1 MAALFHTVLM
11 RLALCGLAASLA
23 LLALQSRIARDTF
36 ARLLS
41 VWRSLTAFG
50 RFAVCSFLLIGI
62 LIGGDKTNNVPPNMN
77 SPLPQMQH
85 GGVFLTGFTGLTGL
99 SEGLLHTPSSLNLVN
114 LVNPVQTTPP
124 QQTFAERKAANWNIR
139 GAWKDSFWLP
149 FEDDWV
155 FPWGTNHLSGVEVVS
170 YGQIWPTPFDTNA
183 VASAGVPFEI
193 VRGLSTFGY
202 EFTPSNSYRF
212 VWTDAAIS
220 RDTNNLVS
228 AVLELF
234 RNGNVSV
241 ATNGVATHLP
251 RVLPF
256 SHNGFGQDAEW
267 VAANFTNAT
276 EILAIGYPQWVD
288 QQVGVGLTNGLYKL
302 AVSVADDPPETM
314 FLSVGELSVAITNAG
329 EYVFLMEKGEE
340 YGLSFFPP
348 STNIEVFAVDDVPV
362 SRSAPPLRSSWTWGD
377 GIWSTD
383 IGEFTCDYVSGASSA
398 VCWWLP
404 WLCGSPDVAHIEPSD
419 PQVEFFAQV
428 VDCVHPENATFEWD
442 VGEGLVADTPN
453 AQSTLVTAVDIPSW
467 RRVSM
472 SVTAF
477 FGSIGS
483 LTSSLGFTVGTNAVP
498 QAGVSVSVPRAMFQ
512 NDDDD
517 NCDGIVDC
525 EVVNFGDVLTN
536 AEDDVVKGGVVF
548 RSDVITNGTVRIELS
563 GFPGDVYTNDCEAA
577 LVSESFDIAIE
588 GEVSRTVDL
597 YFNPLSWAPYQSP
610 RVTAVWIPEV
620 GGPQTSSVPFSV
632 VKPVAETICSNTVE
646 HSVLGTNHVYTV
658 NPCGVAVGDD
668 AYFSVKVSP
677 GALPDSDIVWMNY
690 DEHVVFVG
698 GNTGRN
704 VHVRGVSP
712 GDAELEVIIGGRTCQ
727 APTFPLKV
735 VQPQMFKITAW
746 IVEDENEKKAR
757 KVEDVFS
764 MITPLNDIYR
774 QVGVSFCLDSVIVT
788 NIPAAYNLIYDEDPN
803 GGWDFERLVDIGQ
816 GTGGIE
822 CYFVNDFIMANGEK
836 PPMAANSRKGL
847 VMSARAGAT
856 TLAHEI
862 GHAFGLSDVYVSAYE
877 GQSGYSTPSTLSV
890 ATNFISYACAPFD
903 WNGGCHG
910 RGGGGSRYYQNSTRM
925 LTIVP
930 RFLMYGVHRVNDIRR
945 DITIGP
951 VDAVNYIGSGD
962 STVWYDE
969 FAPIGFFE
977 NGEKKS
983 SPNHE

>member
-1 MAALFHTVLM
+1 MT
-11 RLALCGLAASLA
+11 RLEAASPWSAACL
-23 LLALQSRIARDTF
+23 SR
-36 ARLLS
+36 
-41 VWRSLTAFG
+41 
-50 RFAVCSFLLIGI
+50 
-62 LIGGDKTNNVPPNMN
+62 
-77 SPLPQMQH
+77 
-85 GGVFLTGFTGLTGL
+85 
-99 SEGLLHTPSSLNLVN
+99 E
-114 LVNPVQTTPP
+114 
-124 QQTFAERKAANWNIR
+124 
-139 GAWKDSFWLP
+139 LP
-149 FEDDWV
+149 F
-155 FPWGTNHLSGVEVVS
+155 P
-170 YGQIWPTPFDTNA
+170 
-183 VASAGVPFEI
+183 
-193 VRGLSTFGY
+193 
-202 EFTPSNSYRF
+202 
-212 VWTDAAIS
+212 
-220 RDTNNLVS
+220 
-228 AVLELF
+228 
-234 RNGNVSV
+234 
-241 ATNGVATHLP
+241 
-251 RVLPF
+251 
-256 SHNGFGQDAEW
+256 HNGFGQDDEW

-276 EILAIGYPQWVD
+276 EILSVGYPQWVNA
-288 QQVGVGLTNGLYKL
+288 QVGEGLTNGLYKL
-302 AVSVADDPPETM
+302 TVSVADDPPETT
-314 FLSVGELSVAITNAG
+314 FLSVGDFSVAITNAG
-329 EYVFLMEKGEE
+329 EYVFLLEKGEE

-348 STNIEVFAVDDVPV
+348 STNIAVFAVDDVPV

-428 VDCVHPENATFEWD
+428 FDCVHPENATFEWN

-467 RRVSM
+467 SRVSM

-498 QAGVSVSVPRAMFQ
+498 QAGVSVSVPRVMFQ

-517 NCDGIVDC
+517 NYDGIVDY
-525 EVVNFGDVLTN
+525 EVVNFGNVQTN
-536 AEDDVVKGGVVF
+536 VEDDIVKGGVVF
-548 RSDVITNGTVRIELS
+548 RSDVPTNGTVRIELS
-563 GFPGDVYTNDCEAA
+563 GFPGDVYTNNCEAA
-577 LVSESFDIAIE
+577 LVSESFDVVIE

-677 GALPDSDIVWMNY
+677 GALPDSDIVWTNY
-690 DEHVVFVG
+690 DEHVLFVG

-704 VHVRGVSP
+704 VHVRGVSQ
-712 GDAELEVIIGGRTCQ
+712 GDATLEVIIGGRTRQ
-727 APTFPLKV
+727 TPTFPLKV
-735 VQPQMFKITAW
+735 VTPQVFKITAW
-746 IVEDENEKKAR
+746 IVTGKNDTFPR
-757 KVEDVFS
+757 SVIDVQN
-764 MITPLNDIYR
+764 MIAPLNDIYR
-774 QVGVSFCLDSVIVT
+774 QVGVSFYLDSVIVT
-788 NIPAAYNLIYDEDPN
+788 NIPAAYNLVYDEDPN
-803 GGWDFERLVDIGQ
+803 VGWDFERLVNIGH

-822 CYFVNDFIMANGEK
+822 CYFVNDFIMSNGED
-836 PPMAANSRKGL
+836 PPLAANASKGL
-847 VMSARAGAT
+847 VMSASAGAV

-862 GHAFGLSDVYVSAYE
+862 GHAFGLSDVYVAAYE
-877 GQSGYSTPSTLSV
+877 GQSGNSAPSTLSV
-890 ATNFISYACAPFD
+890 ATNFICYACAPFD

-910 RGGGGSRYYQNSTRM
+910 RGEGGSRYYQNSARM
-925 LTIVP
+925 ATIVP
-930 RFLMYGVHRVNDIRR
+930 RLLMYGVHCGNDIRR

>member
-1 MAALFHTVLM
+1 MSPLNLFAEYLVT
-11 RLALCGLAASLA
+11 RLEAASPWSAACL
-23 LLALQSRIARDTF
+23 SR
-36 ARLLS
+36 
-41 VWRSLTAFG
+41 
-50 RFAVCSFLLIGI
+50 
-62 LIGGDKTNNVPPNMN
+62 
-77 SPLPQMQH
+77 
-85 GGVFLTGFTGLTGL
+85 
-99 SEGLLHTPSSLNLVN
+99 E
-114 LVNPVQTTPP
+114 
-124 QQTFAERKAANWNIR
+124 
-139 GAWKDSFWLP
+139 LP
-149 FEDDWV
+149 F
-155 FPWGTNHLSGVEVVS
+155 P
-170 YGQIWPTPFDTNA
+170 
-183 VASAGVPFEI
+183 
-193 VRGLSTFGY
+193 
-202 EFTPSNSYRF
+202 
-212 VWTDAAIS
+212 
-220 RDTNNLVS
+220 
-228 AVLELF
+228 
-234 RNGNVSV
+234 
-241 ATNGVATHLP
+241 
-251 RVLPF
+251 
-256 SHNGFGQDAEW
+256 HNGFGQDDEW

-276 EILAIGYPQWVD
+276 EILSVGYPQWVNA
-288 QQVGVGLTNGLYKL
+288 QVGEGLTNGLYKL
-302 AVSVADDPPETM
+302 TVSVADDPPETT
-314 FLSVGELSVAITNAG
+314 FLSVGDFSVAITNAG
-329 EYVFLMEKGEE
+329 EYVFLLEKGEE

-348 STNIEVFAVDDVPV
+348 STNIAVFAVDDVPV

-428 VDCVHPENATFEWD
+428 FDCVHPENATFEWN

-467 RRVSM
+467 SRVSM

-498 QAGVSVSVPRAMFQ
+498 QAGVSVSVPRVMFQ

-517 NCDGIVDC
+517 NYDGIVDY
-525 EVVNFGDVLTN
+525 EVVNFGNVQTN
-536 AEDDVVKGGVVF
+536 VEDDIVKGGVVF
-548 RSDVITNGTVRIELS
+548 RSDVPTNGTVRIELS
-563 GFPGDVYTNDCEAA
+563 GFPGDVYTNNCEAA
-577 LVSESFDIAIE
+577 LVSESFDVVIE

-677 GALPDSDIVWMNY
+677 GALPDSDIVWTNY
-690 DEHVVFVG
+690 DEHVLFVG

-704 VHVRGVSP
+704 VHVRGVSQ
-712 GDAELEVIIGGRTCQ
+712 GDATLEVIIGGRTRQ
-727 APTFPLKV
+727 TPTFPLKV
-735 VQPQMFKITAW
+735 VTPQVFKITAW
-746 IVEDENEKKAR
+746 IVTGKNDTFPR
-757 KVEDVFS
+757 SVIDVQN
-764 MITPLNDIYR
+764 MIAPLNDIYR
-774 QVGVSFCLDSVIVT
+774 QVGVSFYLDSVIVT
-788 NIPAAYNLIYDEDPN
+788 NIPAAYNLVYDEDPN
-803 GGWDFERLVDIGQ
+803 VGWDFERLVNIGH

-822 CYFVNDFIMANGEK
+822 CYFVNDFIMSNGAD
-836 PPMAANSRKGL
+836 PPLAANASKGL
-847 VMSARAGAT
+847 VMSASACAV

-862 GHAFGLSDVYVSAYE
+862 GHAFGLSDVYVAAYE
-877 GQSGYSTPSTLSV
+877 GQSGNSAPSTLSV
-890 ATNFISYACAPFD
+890 ATNFICYACAPFD

-910 RGGGGSRYYQNSTRM
+910 RGEGGSRYYQNSARM
-925 LTIVP
+925 ATIVP
-930 RFLMYGVHRVNDIRR
+930 RLLMYGVHCGNDIRR

>member
-1 MAALFHTVLM
+1 MSPLNLFAEYLVT
-11 RLALCGLAASLA
+11 RLEAASPWSAACL
-23 LLALQSRIARDTF
+23 SR
-36 ARLLS
+36 
-41 VWRSLTAFG
+41 
-50 RFAVCSFLLIGI
+50 
-62 LIGGDKTNNVPPNMN
+62 
-77 SPLPQMQH
+77 
-85 GGVFLTGFTGLTGL
+85 
-99 SEGLLHTPSSLNLVN
+99 E
-114 LVNPVQTTPP
+114 
-124 QQTFAERKAANWNIR
+124 
-139 GAWKDSFWLP
+139 LP
-149 FEDDWV
+149 F
-155 FPWGTNHLSGVEVVS
+155 P
-170 YGQIWPTPFDTNA
+170 
-183 VASAGVPFEI
+183 
-193 VRGLSTFGY
+193 
-202 EFTPSNSYRF
+202 
-212 VWTDAAIS
+212 
-220 RDTNNLVS
+220 
-228 AVLELF
+228 
-234 RNGNVSV
+234 
-241 ATNGVATHLP
+241 
-251 RVLPF
+251 
-256 SHNGFGQDAEW
+256 HNGFGQDDEW

-276 EILAIGYPQWVD
+276 EILSVGYPQWVNA
-288 QQVGVGLTNGLYKL
+288 QVGEGLTNGLYKL
-302 AVSVADDPPETM
+302 TVSVADDPPETT
-314 FLSVGELSVAITNAG
+314 FLSVGDFSVAITNAG
-329 EYVFLMEKGEE
+329 EYVFLLEKGEE

-348 STNIEVFAVDDVPV
+348 STNIAVFAVDDVPV

-428 VDCVHPENATFEWD
+428 FDCVHPENATFEWN

-467 RRVSM
+467 SRVSM

-498 QAGVSVSVPRAMFQ
+498 QAGVSVSVPRVMFQ

-517 NCDGIVDC
+517 NYDGIVDY
-525 EVVNFGDVLTN
+525 EVVNFGNVQTN
-536 AEDDVVKGGVVF
+536 VEDDIVKGGVVF
-548 RSDVITNGTVRIELS
+548 RSDVPTNGTVRIELS
-563 GFPGDVYTNDCEAA
+563 GFPGDVYTNNCEAA
-577 LVSESFDIAIE
+577 LVSESFDVVIE

-677 GALPDSDIVWMNY
+677 GALPDSDIVWTNY
-690 DEHVVFVG
+690 DEHVLFVG

-704 VHVRGVSP
+704 VHVRGVSQ
-712 GDAELEVIIGGRTCQ
+712 GDATLEVIIGGRTRQ
-727 APTFPLKV
+727 TPTFPLKV
-735 VQPQMFKITAW
+735 VTPQVFKITAW
-746 IVEDENEKKAR
+746 IVTGKNDTFPR
-757 KVEDVFS
+757 SVIDVQN
-764 MITPLNDIYR
+764 MIAPLNDIYR
-774 QVGVSFCLDSVIVT
+774 QVGVSFYLDSVIVT
-788 NIPAAYNLIYDEDPN
+788 NIPAAYNLVYDEDPN
-803 GGWDFERLVDIGQ
+803 VGWDFERLVNIGH

-822 CYFVNDFIMANGEK
+822 CYFVNDFIMSNGED
-836 PPMAANSRKGL
+836 PPLAANASKGL
-847 VMSARAGAT
+847 VMSASAGAV

-862 GHAFGLSDVYVSAYE
+862 GHAFGLSDVYVAAYE
-877 GQSGYSTPSTLSV
+877 GQSGNSAPSTLSV
-890 ATNFISYACAPFD
+890 ATNFICYACAPFD

-910 RGGGGSRYYQNSTRM
+910 RGEGGSRYYQNSARM
-925 LTIVP
+925 ATIVP
-930 RFLMYGVHRVNDIRR
+930 RLLMYGVHCGNDIRR

>member
-1 MAALFHTVLM
+1 MAVLFYTVLM
-11 RLALCGLAASLA
+11 RLALCGLAASLV
-23 LLALQSRIARDTF
+23 LFALQSRIARDTF

-41 VWRSLTAFG
+41 VWRSLTALG
-50 RFAVCSFLLIGI
+50 RVAVCAFLLVGVIY
-62 LIGGDKTNNVPPNMN
+62 GGGKTNSVNNLP
-77 SPLPQMQH
+77 PQMMPVPQL
-85 GGVFLTGFTGLTGL
+85 GSGLLLTGL
-99 SEGLLHTPSSLNLVN
+99 PMNGILTNVMNLV
-114 LVNPVQTTPP
+114 QAQATC
-124 QQTFAERKAANWNIR
+124 AERKSANWNVR

-149 FEDDWV
+149 FEDGWV

-183 VASAGVPFEI
+183 VASADAPFEI
-193 VRGLSTFGY
+193 VPGLSAFGY
-202 EFTPSNSYRF
+202 EHTPSNSYRF
-212 VWTDAAIS
+212 VWTDAAIN
-220 RDTNNLVS
+220 RDTNDLVT

-234 RNGNVSV
+234 RNGDVSV
-241 ATNGVATHLP
+241 TTNGVAAHLP
-251 RVLPF
+251 RELPF
-256 SHNGFGQDAEW
+256 EHHGYGQDDEW
-267 VAANFTNAT
+267 VMANFTNAT
-276 EILAIGYPQWVD
+276 EILAVGYPQWID

-302 AVSVADDPPETM
+302 TVSVADDPPETT
-314 FLSVGELSVAITNAG
+314 FLTVGDLSVAVTNAG
-329 EYVFLMEKGEE
+329 EYGFLLEKGPA
-340 YGLSFFPP
+340 YDLTVFPP
-348 STNIEVFAVDDVPV
+348 SSNVTISAVDDVPTM
-362 SRSAPPLRSSWTWGD
+362 RGAPMLRSFGGVDGGQWVPDSGSFWT
-377 GIWSTD
+377 
-383 IGEFTCDYVSGASSA
+383 DYAAGMGYARL
-398 VCWWLP
+398 WWLP
-404 WLCGSPDVAHIEPSD
+404 WLCGAPDVSHIEPSD

-428 VDCVHPENATFEWD
+428 FDCVHPENATFEWN

-483 LTSSLGFTVGTNAVP
+483 LTSSLGFTVGTNAMP

-577 LVSESFDIAIE
+577 LVSESFDVAIE

-677 GALPDSDIVWMNY
+677 SAFPDSDIVWTNR
-690 DEHVVFVG
+690 DGHVSFID
-698 GNTGRN
+698 GNAGRS

-712 GDAELEVIIGGRTCQ
+712 GDAVLEVIIGGRTRQ
-727 APTFPLKV
+727 APTFQLKV
-735 VQPQMFKITAW
+735 VTPQVFKITAW
-746 IVEDENEKKAR
+746 IVTGKNGTFPR
-757 KVEDVFS
+757 SVIDVQN
-764 MITPLNDIYR
+764 MIAPLNDIYR
-774 QVGVSFCLDSVIVT
+774 QVGVSFYLDSVMVT
-788 NIPAAYNLIYDEDPN
+788 NIPAAYNLLYDVTTN
-803 GGWDFERLVDIGQ
+803 GVWNFGRLVDIGH
-816 GTGGIE
+816 GTDGIE
-822 CYFVNDFIMANGEK
+822 CYFVNGFIMTDGRS
-836 PPMAANSRKGL
+836 PPLAANMSKGL
-847 VMSARAGAT
+847 VMSAMADHT

-862 GHAFGLSDVYVSAYE
+862 GHAFGLEDVYVSSEEKDGEALNAKDVS
-877 GQSGYSTPSTLSV
+877 QCVICSSK
-890 ATNFISYACAPFD
+890 AMDD
-903 WNGGCHG
+903 WNGGCDG
-910 RGGGGSRYYQNSTRM
+910 KGVGGARYYPSGTIM
-925 LTIVP
+925 GEIVP
-930 RFLMYGVHRVNDIRR
+930 RLVMYGISRKNAARR
-945 DITIGP
+945 DLTCGNIDG
-951 VDAVNYIGSGD
+951 AWYQEIGSVR
-962 STVWYDE
+962 VWYDAG
-969 FAPIGFFE
+969 APVGFFS
-977 NGEKKS
+977 NIQKKA

>member
-1 MAALFHTVLM
+1 MSPLNLFAEYLVT
-11 RLALCGLAASLA
+11 RLEAASPWSAACL
-23 LLALQSRIARDTF
+23 SR
-36 ARLLS
+36 
-41 VWRSLTAFG
+41 
-50 RFAVCSFLLIGI
+50 
-62 LIGGDKTNNVPPNMN
+62 
-77 SPLPQMQH
+77 
-85 GGVFLTGFTGLTGL
+85 
-99 SEGLLHTPSSLNLVN
+99 E
-114 LVNPVQTTPP
+114 
-124 QQTFAERKAANWNIR
+124 
-139 GAWKDSFWLP
+139 LP
-149 FEDDWV
+149 F
-155 FPWGTNHLSGVEVVS
+155 P
-170 YGQIWPTPFDTNA
+170 
-183 VASAGVPFEI
+183 
-193 VRGLSTFGY
+193 
-202 EFTPSNSYRF
+202 
-212 VWTDAAIS
+212 
-220 RDTNNLVS
+220 
-228 AVLELF
+228 
-234 RNGNVSV
+234 
-241 ATNGVATHLP
+241 
-251 RVLPF
+251 
-256 SHNGFGQDAEW
+256 HNGFGQDDEW

-276 EILAIGYPQWVD
+276 EILSVGYPQWVNA
-288 QQVGVGLTNGLYKL
+288 QVGEGLTNGLYKL
-302 AVSVADDPPETM
+302 TVSVADDPPETT
-314 FLSVGELSVAITNAG
+314 FLSVGDFSVAITNAG
-329 EYVFLMEKGEE
+329 EYVFLLEKGEE

-348 STNIEVFAVDDVPV
+348 STNIAVFAVDDVPG

-428 VDCVHPENATFEWD
+428 FDCVHPENATFEWN

-467 RRVSM
+467 SRVSM

-498 QAGVSVSVPRAMFQ
+498 QAGVSVSVPRVMFQ

-517 NCDGIVDC
+517 NYDGIVDY
-525 EVVNFGDVLTN
+525 EVVNFGNVQTN
-536 AEDDVVKGGVVF
+536 VEDDIVKGGVVF
-548 RSDVITNGTVRIELS
+548 RSDVPTNGTVRIELS
-563 GFPGDVYTNDCEAA
+563 GFPGDVYTNNCEAA
-577 LVSESFDIAIE
+577 LVSESFDVVIE

-677 GALPDSDIVWMNY
+677 GALPDSDIVWTNY
-690 DEHVVFVG
+690 DEHVLFVG

-704 VHVRGVSP
+704 VHVRGVSQ
-712 GDAELEVIIGGRTCQ
+712 GDATLEVIIGGRTRQ
-727 APTFPLKV
+727 TPTFPLKV
-735 VQPQMFKITAW
+735 VTPQVFKITAW
-746 IVEDENEKKAR
+746 IVTGKNDTFPR
-757 KVEDVFS
+757 SVIDVQN
-764 MITPLNDIYR
+764 MIAPLNDIYR
-774 QVGVSFCLDSVIVT
+774 QVGVSFYLDSVIVT
-788 NIPAAYNLIYDEDPN
+788 NIPAAYNLVYDEDPN
-803 GGWDFERLVDIGQ
+803 VGWDFERLVNIGH

-822 CYFVNDFIMANGEK
+822 CYFVNDFIMSNGED
-836 PPMAANSRKGL
+836 PPLAANASKGL
-847 VMSARAGAT
+847 VMSASAGAV

-862 GHAFGLSDVYVSAYE
+862 GHAFGLSDVYVAAYE
-877 GQSGYSTPSTLSV
+877 GQSGNSAPSTLSV
-890 ATNFISYACAPFD
+890 ATNFICYACAPFD

-910 RGGGGSRYYQNSTRM
+910 RGEGGSRYYQNSARM
-925 LTIVP
+925 ATIVP
-930 RFLMYGVHRVNDIRR
+930 RLLMYGVHCGNDIRR